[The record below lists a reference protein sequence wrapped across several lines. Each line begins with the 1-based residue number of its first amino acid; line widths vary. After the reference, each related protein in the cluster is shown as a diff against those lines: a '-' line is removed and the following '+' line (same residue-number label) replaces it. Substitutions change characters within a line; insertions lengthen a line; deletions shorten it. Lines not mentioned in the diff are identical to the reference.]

1 MTRRSRVLHFTAH
14 SFDAILLEIL
24 ITLMVGAC
32 ICIPSDE
39 QRMNDLKGAINN
51 PRVNWAGMT
60 PTLAKLLSPVDVP
73 LLESLTVW
81 GEAPDLEIINT
92 WADKVVLFNAWG
104 PAEQAH
110 AVQSFMGRFV
120 LQDNYK
126 QLAPIG
132 AIGEVI
138 IQGPSVA
145 RCYLYDE
152 ARTAGAFIEPASWTN
167 SPPDAKLHR
176 AYRTGDLVRYAD
188 DGSLELVGRRDT
200 QVKLRRQR
208 IEMSEIEYHLN
219 LYSPGGAIAAVESVR
234 SANRPLRQILTA
246 FFWPLTRIFKKGSG
260 TWKRHNS
267 FSLRRI
273 FDLQKQ
279 HYPSN
284 SSASD

>member
-104 PAEQAH
+104 PAECSVISSVNH
-110 AVQSFMGRFV
+110 FSSSIRDPLNIGKHTQSSHLWVVSFFRTTTSNL
-120 LQDNYK
+120 LQ
-126 QLAPIG
+126 
-132 AIGEVI
+132 
-138 IQGPSVA
+138 S
-145 RCYLYDE
+145 
-152 ARTAGAFIEPASWTN
+152 EP
-167 SPPDAKLHR
+167 
-176 AYRTGDLVRYAD
+176 
-188 DGSLELVGRRDT
+188 
-200 QVKLRRQR
+200 
-208 IEMSEIEYHLN
+208 
-219 LYSPGGAIAAVESVR
+219 SVR
-234 SANRPLRQILTA
+234 S
-246 FFWPLTRIFKKGSG
+246 
-260 TWKRHNS
+260 
-267 FSLRRI
+267 
-273 FDLQKQ
+273 
-279 HYPSN
+279 
-284 SSASD
+284 SSRAHR